1 MISPYGLAGGIG
13 SAQVSEQSV
22 RQWIL
27 LCLLLLFSET
37 VMLSDTDTYENVRRA
52 GERCARTP
60 DMPNGHG
67 IESCAGTL
75 EALYWP

>member
-1 MISPYGLAGGIG
+1 MDL
-13 SAQVSEQSV
+13 
-22 RQWIL
+22 IL
-27 LCLLLLFSET
+27 LMLLFGKR
-37 VMLSDTDTYENVRRA
+37 LSDTDTYEDVRRA
-52 GERCARTP
+52 GEGCARTP